1 MSYQAPVAEMRRLA
15 RLLGHDRLAAT
26 ERYAEATSETRD
38 AILTEAAKMAE
49 EVLAPLNRSADLEG
63 ARLEN
68 GVIRTSPGFHEG
80 YRAIAEGGW
89 VGLSADPEHGGMGLP
104 RSLGVM
110 VNEMMASACLSL
122 SLCPLLSG
130 GQIEA
135 LEAHGSAAL
144 KALYLPKLTS
154 GAWTGTMNLTEPQAG
169 SDVGALRSK
178 AEPAGDGSY
187 RVSGQ
192 KIWISWGD
200 HDFAE
205 NVVHLVLAR
214 LPDAPRGSRG
224 VSLFLVPKRL
234 PDEDGRPGVANS
246 LSVVSLEHK
255 MGLHGSPTCVMAF
268 EEAKGW
274 LVGEENKGL
283 ACMFTMM
290 NNARL
295 NVGIEGVAIAEMA
308 TQATLA
314 WAMERV
320 QGRTADGSA
329 TIVGHADVRRMLMTM
344 KALTRAARAICYDCA
359 FSLDMAQAGEDEATR
374 EKHARR
380 GAFLTPIAKA
390 YGTDTGIE
398 VSNLAVQVHGGAGY
412 AEDTGIAQYF
422 RDVRITAIYEGTNG
436 VQAMDLVGRKL
447 AGDGGATALAL
458 LSEARGTA
466 DRSAG
471 NEPVLAAALVRAVIE
486 AEAVTQHLAMAD
498 ETTRGAAATPYLRL
512 LALVLGGA
520 SLLRAATE
528 GGADAAEAEE
538 ARALAAFHILQLLPM
553 AHAHA
558 AAAKADKDALY
569 TIDATRL
576 AATV

>member
-1 MSYQAPVAEMRRLA
+1 MSYHAPIAEMQRLA
-15 RLLGHDRLAAT
+15 RRLGHDRLAET
-26 ERYAEATSETRD
+26 ERFAEATAETRD
-38 AILTEAAKMAE
+38 AVLSEAARMAE
-49 EVLAPLNRSADLEG
+49 EVLAPLNRGSDIEG

-68 GVIRTSPGFHEG
+68 GVVRTSPGFDEG

-110 VNEMMASACLSL
+110 VNEMMSSACLSL

-135 LEAHGSAAL
+135 LEVHGSDAL
-144 KALYLPKLTS
+144 KAMYLPKLTS
-154 GAWTGTMNLTEPQAG
+154 GQWTGTMNLTEPQAG
-169 SDVGALRSK
+169 TDVGALRTK
-178 AEPAGDGSY
+178 AEPEADGDGDGGY
-187 RVSGQ
+187 RITGQ

-200 HDFAE
+200 HDIAE

-214 LPDAPRGSRG
+214 LPDAPEGSKG
-224 VSLFLVPKRL
+224 ISLFLVPKKL
-234 PDEDGRPGVANS
+234 PDEEGRPGVANS

-268 EEAKGW
+268 EGARGW
-274 LVGEENKGL
+274 LVGEENRGL

-295 NVGIEGVAIAEMA
+295 NVGIEGVGIAEMA
-308 TQATLA
+308 TQAALA
-314 WAMERV
+314 WSMDRV
-320 QGRTADGSA
+320 QGRTPDGSA

-359 FSLDMAQAGEDEATR
+359 FSLDMAGAAAEAAER
-374 EKHARR
+374 AHHARR

-398 VSNLAVQVHGGAGY
+398 VADLAVQVHGGAGY
-412 AEDTGIAQYF
+412 AEDSGIAQYL

-447 AGDGGATALAL
+447 AGDAGATALDL
-458 LSEARGTA
+458 LAEARGTA
-466 DRSAG
+466 DAAATA
-471 NEPVLAAALVRAVIE
+471 EPALAEALHRAVSEAEGVTRTLAAA
-486 AEAVTQHLAMAD
+486 D
-498 ETTRGAAATPYLRL
+498 ETVRGAAATPYLRL

-520 SLLRAATE
+520 SLLRGAVE
-528 GGADAAEAEE
+528 DGGPEE
-538 ARALAAFHILQLLPM
+538 SAIAAFHIEQLLPM

-558 AAAKADKDALY
+558 AAARADAGQLYALDA
-569 TIDATRL
+569 DRL
-576 AATV
+576 TASV